1 MANHKIQLRDGEHAL
16 LLVEG
21 QVAGGEDGEHA
32 LLPVEDQVAGGEDGE
47 QCAEVRPV
55 LLSGLAEDPVII

>member
-1 MANHKIQLRDGEHAL
+1 VVNKKIQLRDGEHAL

-21 QVAGGEDGEHA
+21 QAAGC
-32 LLPVEDQVAGGEDGE
+32 EDGE

-55 LLSGLAEDPVII
+55 PLSGFIEGLVII